1 MEWLTCPL
9 RKKKYTRMSS
19 WENQHSSWIRT
30 TSIPGTLVVSWDI
43 NIAYKRFMRQLSFGV
58 QQERLRESRD
68 YYTEEDIRMN
78 HIRLLHHLPLHAP
91 QPRQW
96 LQQTWLIQSQ
106 YFNLKSLSNKD
117 SLVYYQ
123 TFSETVV
130 LNNICTDGMQC
141 PKLLHQRCRYLIIYF
156 PKMPI
161 RFGEIE

>member
-1 MEWLTCPL
+1 
-9 RKKKYTRMSS
+9 
-19 WENQHSSWIRT
+19 
-30 TSIPGTLVVSWDI
+30 
-43 NIAYKRFMRQLSFGV
+43 MRQPNFGM
-58 QQERLRESRD
+58 QEERLRESQNNR
-68 YYTEEDIRMN
+68 TEEDIGMN
-78 HIRLLHHLPLHAP
+78 HHCLHHLPHHAP
-91 QPRQW
+91 QQW
-96 LQQTWLIQSQ
+96 QRLQQTWLIQSQ

-123 TFSETVV
+123 TFSETVA